1 MRIPSFKVR
10 RAVRSGILTLCAV
23 AVVMSS
29 LAGATKQ
36 RPLKKLSYDPS
47 APVVELFDGME
58 QGAIAATM
66 IPKNSLE
73 GNVFI
78 ENKTDKPITV
88 KLPKAVAAA
97 QVLKQG
103 FGGAGAGGAG
113 GLGGM
118 GGGAG
123 GMGGMGGQMMGGGM
137 GGMGGGMGG
146 MMGGMGG
153 GMGGGMMGGMG
164 GGFFSIPPDKTVQIP
179 LTAVCLNH

>member
-47 APVVELFDGME
+47 APVVELFDGMD

-113 GLGGM
+113 GRGGM
-118 GGGAG
+118 GGGP
-123 GMGGMGGQMMGGGM
+123 

-146 MMGGMGG
+146 GQMMGG

-164 GGFFSIPPDKTVQIP
+164 GGMMGGMGGGG
-179 LTAVCLNH
+179 